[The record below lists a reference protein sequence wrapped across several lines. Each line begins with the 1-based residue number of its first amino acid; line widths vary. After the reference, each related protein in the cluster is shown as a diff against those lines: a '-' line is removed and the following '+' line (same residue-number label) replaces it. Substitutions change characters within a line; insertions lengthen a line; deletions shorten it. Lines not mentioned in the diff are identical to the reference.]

1 MSVNCTHCNCNVNG
15 KPWIIY
21 GNTNYCSYMC
31 AKNKPMYY
39 RWEDIKNKEDFNYNL
54 IPVIK
59 KKKCIRAFSILMD
72 SEISELSEEEYL
84 QMAEEDN
91 KLKRGQN
98 IIKERINFYNKWL
111 HGLKNTTLIV
121 HFILVFIAFLL
132 LLKSIGIKY

>member
-39 RWEDIKNKEDFNYNL
+39 RWEDIKIKEDFNYNL

-72 SEISELSEEEYL
+72 SEISELSEEEYNDYIYQL
-84 QMAEEDN
+84 DEF
-91 KLKRGQN
+91 KFHYP
-98 IIKERINFYNKWL
+98 ERYYEMCDIMNEYIDYDEFEIDELEGYYSDEYDTENSYL
-111 HGLKNTTLIV
+111 
-121 HFILVFIAFLL
+121 
-132 LLKSIGIKY
+132 